1 LYFLNLAHKI
11 MNYKNLLLLLPL
23 AGIISVASAQTQLGY
38 FMHPDVNAD
47 QIVFVSEGD
56 IWKVP
61 TSGGQAI
68 RLTSHPGD
76 ESDPKISPDGK
87 WVAYAASYE
96 GPTEVY
102 VMPISGGLPKRLT
115 YEPAASIPTDWKS
128 ATEIAYV
135 TNQYA
140 TLPKLMTLTVNVETG
155 AKSLIPLEM
164 AAEGSFSED
173 GNTYFFVRPTF
184 HNNVTKRYEGG
195 TARQIW
201 KFTSGASEAIKLTKD
216 YKGEDHHPVAHQ
228 GKVYFLSSRD
238 GIMNVWVMDENGAGL
253 SQITKEPSFDV
264 REFSISG
271 DQLVYRVGADLK
283 IMPLG
288 ENSAKTLAISL
299 VSDFDQ
305 LREKWVDKPMEN
317 LTGMAVS
324 NDGERV
330 VLTTRGRVFSVPV
343 KDGRTVRLSRKDGV
357 RYRDAIFSPD
367 GKSILTFS
375 DESSEFEIHEYNS
388 LGMDQGKQ
396 VSKNGTTLKFDML
409 PSPDGTK
416 IAYRDLNE
424 TIWIMDKATGS
435 ETKVT
440 DSDESIT
447 SSMVWSPDGKWL
459 AYAQAASNTFSQIHA
474 FNSDSK
480 KRIAMTSDRANSL
493 SPQWSPDGNWLYFL
507 SDRNFQSVITSPWGQ
522 RQPEPFWE
530 KQIKIYQI
538 ALKSGVAS
546 PFFFNHELQKEAEK
560 APEKVTVTIEE
571 AGLMERLR
579 QVPIPAGNYSN
590 LIVTDKALYYHE
602 IGPGM
607 GVFYGAGA
615 SGDDKA
621 PLMITV
627 ISNKPEPK
635 VFIDNVRNYSVS
647 LNNKYILVR
656 NGSTYSVV
664 ELGTSPVTD
673 LSKTKVDMSGV
684 KYSIDPREDWKQIY
698 IDAWRM
704 ERDYFYDPGMHGVDW
719 DAMRLKYLPLVDRV
733 TTRAELSDV
742 IGEMVGELSV
752 LHTSVRGGD
761 LRDGEDDIS
770 FGMLGAQLNRNDK
783 LKGYTVSHIYQSD
796 PDYPD
801 EMSPLSHPDV
811 MIAEGDVI
819 THIDGVNVMEG
830 PDIHYLLRDKAGD
843 QVRISLLGADGK
855 SKTDRILKPMSSRA
869 ESNLRYN
876 EWEWTR
882 RMEVEEKSGGDL
894 GYVHLRA
901 MTATDIN
908 QWYRDFYPQ
917 FKKQGL
923 VIDVRQN
930 RGGNIDSFI
939 LEKLMRE
946 VFFYWKSRT
955 GEPYWNM
962 PYAFRGHLVLLVDEF
977 TASDGEAFA
986 EGFRRLGMGK
996 SIGARTWGGEVWLS
1010 GSNTLSDNGIARAP
1024 MNGVYGEKLGGGDTD
1039 QGVEWLIEGV
1049 GFIPDIEVINMPKA
1063 TFDGG
1068 DAQLDAAIEHLKELI
1083 RTDPR
1088 PVPQP
1093 PAYPDKSFKNGK
1105 N

>member
-1 LYFLNLAHKI
+1 
-11 MNYKNLLLLLPL
+11 MNYKTLLLL
-23 AGIISVASAQTQLGY
+23 VALVFSAKVTDAQVSPGY
-38 FMHPDVNAD
+38 FMHPDVHED

-68 RLTSHPGD
+68 RLTSHSGD
-76 ESDPKISPDGK
+76 ESDPKLSPDGK

-102 VMPISGGLPKRLT
+102 VMPVSGGLPKRLT

-135 TNQYA
+135 TNQYS
-140 TLPKLMTLTVNVETG
+140 TLPKLNTLTVNMETG

-173 GNTYFFVRPTF
+173 GKTYFFVRPTF

-238 GIMNVWVMDENGAGL
+238 GIVNVWVMDETGASM

-264 REFSISG
+264 REFSLSG
-271 DQLVYRVGADLK
+271 NQLVYRVGADLK
-283 IMPLG
+283 MMSLG

-299 VSDFDQ
+299 ISDFDQ
-305 LREKWVDKPMEN
+305 LREKWVDKPMDN
-317 LTGMAVS
+317 LTAMTVS

-416 IAYRDLNE
+416 IAFRDLNQI
-424 TIWIMDKATGS
+424 IWILDKSTGIQ
-435 ETKVT
+435 TKVT
-440 DSDESIT
+440 ESDEDINGMS
-447 SSMVWSPDGKWL
+447 WSPDGKWL

-480 KRIAMTSDRANSL
+480 QRIAMTSDRANSL

-507 SDRNFQSVITSPWGQ
+507 SDRNFQSIITSPWGQ

-530 KQIKIYQI
+530 KQMKIYQI
-538 ALKSGVAS
+538 GLKSGVVS

-571 AGLMERLR
+571 DGLMERLR
-579 QVPIPAGNYSN
+579 EVPIPAGNYSN

-621 PLMITV
+621 PLMMTA

-656 NGSTYSVV
+656 SGSTYSVV

-698 IDAWRM
+698 TDAWRM

-719 DAMRLKYLPLVDRV
+719 DTMRLKYLPLVDRV

-770 FGMLGAQLNRNDK
+770 FGMLGAQLTRNDK
-783 LKGYTVSHIYQSD
+783 LKGYTVSHIYRSD

-819 THIDGVNVMEG
+819 THIDGVNVMEV
-830 PDIHYLLRDKAGD
+830 PNIQSLLRDKAGA
-843 QVRISLLGADGK
+843 QVRVSLLGSDGK
-855 SKTDRILKPMSSRA
+855 AKDDRVLKPMSSRA
-869 ESNLRYN
+869 EANLRYN

-882 RMEVEEKSGGDL
+882 RLEVEEKSGGDM

-901 MTATDIN
+901 MTSTDIN

-917 FKKQGL
+917 FKKKGL

-946 VFFYWKSRT
+946 VFFYWKGRT

-996 SIGARTWGGEVWLS
+996 AIGARTWGGEVWLS

-1063 TFDGG
+1063 SFDGS
-1068 DAQLDAAIEHLKELI
+1068 DAQLDAAIDHLKALI
-1083 RTDPR
+1083 KADPR

>member
-1 LYFLNLAHKI
+1 MSKFFLP
-11 MNYKNLLLLLPL
+11 LLLL
-23 AGIISVASAQTQLGY
+23 ICNFSIAQTTRGY
-38 FMHPDVNAD
+38 FMHPDLKGD
-47 QIVFVSEGD
+47 QLVFVAEGD
-56 IWKVP
+56 IWRVP
-61 TSGGQAI
+61 TSGGNAI

-102 VMPISGGLPKRLT
+102 VMPIEGGLPKRLT
-115 YEPAASIPTDWKS
+115 FEPSSSIPTAWKS

-135 TNQYA
+135 TNQYS
-140 TLPKLMTLTVNVETG
+140 TLPKLNTVTVNVSNG
-155 AKSLIPLEM
+155 AKKLLPLEM
-164 AAEGSFSED
+164 AAEGSFSAD
-173 GNTYFFVRPTF
+173 GSTYFFVRPTF

-195 TARQIW
+195 TARQLW
-201 KFTSGASEAIKLTKD
+201 KYSDGAAEAVKLTKD
-216 YKGEDHHPVAHQ
+216 YKGEDHHPVPHQ
-228 GKVYFLSSRD
+228 GKVFFLSSRD
-238 GIMNVWVMDENGAGL
+238 GIVNVWSMDENGGSL
-253 SQITKEPSFDV
+253 TQITKEPSFDV

-271 DQLVYRVGADLK
+271 NQLVYRVGADLK
-283 IMPLG
+283 LMDLG
-288 ENSAKTLAISL
+288 TASAKTLAIQL

-305 LREKWVDKPMEN
+305 LREKWVDNPMSN
-317 LTGMAVS
+317 LTNMAVS

-330 VLTTRGRVFSVPV
+330 VMTTRGRVFSVPV

-396 VSKNGTTLKFDML
+396 ISKNGTTLKFDMR
-409 PSPDGTK
+409 PSPDGSK

-424 TIWIMDKATGS
+424 TIWIMDKATGAQ
-435 ETKVT
+435 TKVT

-447 SSMVWSPDGKWL
+447 SSMAWSPDGKWL

-474 FNSDSK
+474 FNIDSK

-493 SPQWSPDGNWLYFL
+493 SPQWSTDGNWLYFL
-507 SDRNFQSVITSPWGQ
+507 SDRNFETVIGSPWGT

-530 KQIKIYQI
+530 KQMKIYQI
-538 ALKSGVAS
+538 GLKSGLVS
-546 PFFFNHELQKEAEK
+546 PFFFNNELQKEAEK

-571 AGLMERLR
+571 NGLQARLR
-579 QVPIPAGNYSN
+579 EVPVSAGNYTN
-590 LIVTDKALYYHE
+590 LIVTDKAIYFHE

-607 GVFYGAGA
+607 GVIYGAGA

-621 PLMITV
+621 PLMMV
-627 ISNKPEPK
+627 PISNKPEPK
-635 VFIDNVRNYSVS
+635 AFIDNVRNYTVS

-656 NGSTYSVV
+656 SGSNYSVV
-664 ELGTSPVTD
+664 ELGTSPVSD
-673 LSKTKVDMSGV
+673 LSKTKVDFSGV
-684 KYSIDPREDWKQIY
+684 TYSIDPREDWKQIY
-698 IDAWRM
+698 TDAWRM
-704 ERDYFYDPGMHGVDW
+704 ERDYFYDAGMHGVDW
-719 DAMRLKYLPLVDRV
+719 DAMYQKYLPLVDRV

-742 IGEMVGELSV
+742 IGELVGELSV

-761 LRDGEDDIS
+761 LRDGEDNIN
-770 FGMLGAQLNRNDK
+770 FGMLGAKLGRNEK
-783 LKGYTVSHIYQSD
+783 LKGYSIDHIYLSD
-796 PDYPD
+796 PDYPN
-801 EMSPLSHPDV
+801 EMSPLAHPDLT
-811 MIAEGDVI
+811 ISEGDII
-819 THIDGVNVMEG
+819 THIDGVAVMEV
-830 PDIHYLLRDKAGD
+830 PDLYYLLRDKAGK
-843 QVRISLLGADGK
+843 QVRISLLSADGK
-855 SKTDRILKPMSSRA
+855 AKSDQILKPMSAQA

-876 EWEWTR
+876 EWEYTR
-882 RMEVEEKSGGDL
+882 RLETEAKSDGAL

-901 MTATDIN
+901 MTESDIS

-917 FKKQGL
+917 FKKEGL
-923 VIDVRQN
+923 VIDMRQN

-946 VFFYWKSRT
+946 VFFYWKGRT

-996 SIGARTWGGEVWLS
+996 AIGGRTWGGEVWLS

-1024 MNGVYGEKLGGGDTD
+1024 MNGVYGEEG
-1039 QGVEWLIEGV
+1039 EWLIEGV
-1049 GFIPDIEVINMPKA
+1049 GFIPDIEVINLPKA
-1063 TFDGG
+1063 TFEGK
-1068 DAQLDAAIEHLKELI
+1068 DAQLEAAIEHLKALI
-1083 RTDPR
+1083 KADPR
-1088 PVPQP
+1088 PVPQA

>member
-1 LYFLNLAHKI
+1 MSKLFLPI
-11 MNYKNLLLLLPL
+11 LLLLCNFS
-23 AGIISVASAQTQLGY
+23 IAQTTPGY
-38 FMHPDVNAD
+38 FMHPDLNGD
-47 QIVFVSEGD
+47 QLVFVAEGD
-56 IWKVP
+56 IWRAPVA
-61 TSGGQAI
+61 GGNAI
-68 RLTSHPGD
+68 RLTSHQGD

-115 YEPAASIPTDWKS
+115 FEPSSSIPTAWKS

-135 TNQYA
+135 TNQYS
-140 TLPKLMTLTVNVETG
+140 TLPKLNTVTVNVESG
-155 AKSLIPLEM
+155 AKQLLPLEM

-173 GNTYFFVRPTF
+173 GSTYFFVRPTF

-195 TARQIW
+195 TARQLW
-201 KFTSGASEAIKLTKD
+201 KYTEGAAEAVKLTKD
-216 YKGEDHHPVAHQ
+216 YDGEDHHPVPHQ
-228 GKVYFLSSRD
+228 GKVFFLSSRD
-238 GIMNVWVMDENGAGL
+238 GIVNVWSMDENGGSL
-253 SQITKEPSFDV
+253 TQITKEPSFDV

-271 DQLVYRVGADLK
+271 NQLVYRVGADLK
-283 IMPLG
+283 LMDLG
-288 ENSAKTLAISL
+288 SGTANTLAIQL
-299 VSDFDQ
+299 ISDFDQ
-305 LREKWVDKPMEN
+305 LREKWVDNPMSYLN
-317 LTGMAVS
+317 AMAVS

-330 VLTTRGRVFSVPV
+330 VMTTRGRVFSVPV
-343 KDGRTVRLSRKDGV
+343 KEGRTIRLSRKDGV

-409 PSPDGTK
+409 PSPDGSK
-416 IAYRDLNE
+416 IAYRDLNQ
-424 TIWIMDKATGS
+424 TIWVMDKASGS
-435 ETKVT
+435 QTKVT
-440 DSDESIT
+440 DSDEDIT
-447 SSMVWSPDGKWL
+447 SSMAWSPDGKWL

-474 FNSDSK
+474 FNIDSK
-480 KRIAMTSDRANSL
+480 KRIEMTSDRANSL
-493 SPQWSPDGNWLYFL
+493 SPQWSTDGNWLYFL
-507 SDRNFQSVITSPWGQ
+507 SDRNFQSAIGSPWGT

-530 KQIKIYQI
+530 KQMKIYQI
-538 ALKSGVAS
+538 GLKPGLVS
-546 PFFFNHELQKEAEK
+546 PFFFNNELKEEAEK
-560 APEKVTVTIEE
+560 APEKVTVTIDENGIQ
-571 AGLMERLR
+571 ARLR
-579 QVPIPAGNYSN
+579 EVPIPAGNYTN
-590 LIVTDKALYYHE
+590 LIVTDKAIYFHE

-607 GVFYGAGA
+607 GVIYGGGA

-621 PLMITV
+621 PLMMV
-627 ISNKPEPK
+627 PISNKPEPK
-635 VFIDNVRNYSVS
+635 AFIDNVRNYTVS

-656 NGSTYSVV
+656 SGSNYSVV
-664 ELGTSPVTD
+664 ELGTSPVSD
-673 LSKTKVDMSGV
+673 LSKTKVDISGV

-698 IDAWRM
+698 TDAWRM
-704 ERDYFYDPGMHGVDW
+704 ERDYFYDTGMHGVDW
-719 DAMRLKYLPLVDRV
+719 DAMYEKYLPLVDRV

-742 IGEMVGELSV
+742 IGELVGELSV

-761 LRDGEDDIS
+761 LRGGEDNIN
-770 FGMLGAQLNRNDK
+770 FGMLGAKLSRNEK
-783 LKGYTVSHIYQSD
+783 LRGYSIDHIYLSD

-801 EMSPLSHPDV
+801 EMSPLSHPDLT
-811 MIAEGDVI
+811 ISEGDVI
-819 THIDGVNVMEG
+819 THIDGVAVMEV
-830 PDIHYLLRDKAGD
+830 PDIYYLLRDKAD
-843 QVRISLLGADGK
+843 KQVRITLLSADGSAK
-855 SKTDRILKPMSSRA
+855 ADQILKPMSARA

-876 EWEWTR
+876 EWEYTR
-882 RMEVEEKSGGDL
+882 RLETEAKSDGAL

-901 MTATDIN
+901 MTSGDIG

-917 FKKQGL
+917 FKKEGL
-923 VIDVRQN
+923 VIDMRQN

-946 VFFYWKSRT
+946 VFFYWKGRT

-996 SIGARTWGGEVWLS
+996 AIGARTWGGEVWLS

-1024 MNGVYGEKLGGGDTD
+1024 MNGVYGVVGEDTN
-1039 QGVEWLIEGV
+1039 QGTEWLIEGV
-1049 GFIPDIEVINMPKA
+1049 GFIPDIEVINLPKA
-1063 TFDGG
+1063 TFEGK
-1068 DAQLDAAIEHLKELI
+1068 DAQLEAAIEHLKELI
-1083 RTDPR
+1083 KADPR
-1088 PVPQP
+1088 PVPQA

>member
-1 LYFLNLAHKI
+1 
-11 MNYKNLLLLLPL
+11 MNFKKTVAILLLAGTSTLLQ
-23 AGIISVASAQTQLGY
+23 GQTIPGY
-38 FMHPDVNAD
+38 FMHPDIQQD

-56 IWKVP
+56 IWKVA
-61 TSGGQAI
+61 TSGGQAV

-76 ESDPKISPDGK
+76 ESDPKLSPDGK

-102 VMPISGGLPKRLT
+102 VMPMAGGLPKRLT
-115 YEPAASIPTDWKS
+115 YEPATSIPTDWKS

-155 AKSLIPLEM
+155 AKSMIPLEM

-173 GNTYFFVRPTF
+173 GSTYYFVRPTF

-201 KFTSGASEAIKLTKD
+201 KYTAGSSEAIKLTKD

-238 GIMNVWVMDENGAGL
+238 GIVNVWVMDQTGGAM

-264 REFSISG
+264 REFSLSG
-271 DQLVYRVGADLK
+271 NQLVYRVGADLK
-283 IMPLG
+283 LMSLG

-305 LREKWVDKPMEN
+305 LREKWVDNPMEN
-317 LTGMAVS
+317 LSGMAVS

-330 VLTTRGRVFSVPV
+330 VLTTRGRVFSVPA
-343 KDGRTVRLSRKDGV
+343 KEGRTVRLSRKDGV

-396 VSKNGTTLKFDML
+396 LSKDGTTLKFDML

-416 IAYRDLNE
+416 IAYRDLNSV
-424 TIWIMDKATGS
+424 IWIMDKSSGAQ
-435 ETKVT
+435 TKVT
-440 DSDESIT
+440 VSDEDIT
-447 SSMVWSPDGKWL
+447 SSMSWSPDGKWL
-459 AYAQAASNTFSQIHA
+459 AFAQAASNTFSQIHA
-474 FNSDSK
+474 YHVDTK

-507 SDRNFQSVITSPWGQ
+507 SDRNFQTVIGSPWGQ

-530 KQIKIYQI
+530 KQMKIYQI
-538 ALKSGVAS
+538 GLKPGVVS
-546 PFFFNHELQKEAEK
+546 PFFFANELAAEK
-560 APEKVTVTIEE
+560 EKTPEKVSVTIEE
-571 AGLMERLR
+571 TGLMDRLR
-579 QVPIPAGNYSN
+579 EVPVPAGNYSN

-607 GVFYGAGA
+607 GVFYGGGA
-615 SGDDKA
+615 SGSDKA
-621 PLMITV
+621 PLMMAT

-635 VFIDNVRNYSVS
+635 AFIDNVRNYTVS
-647 LNNKYILVR
+647 QNNKYILVR
-656 NGSTYSVV
+656 SGSTYSVV
-664 ELGTSPVTD
+664 ELGTSPVSD
-673 LSKTKVDMSGV
+673 LSKTKVDFSSV
-684 KYSIDPREDWKQIY
+684 KFSIDPREDWKQIY
-698 IDAWRM
+698 TDAWRM

-719 DAMRLKYLPLVDRV
+719 DGMRLKYLPLVDRV

-752 LHTSVRGGD
+752 LHTAVRGGD
-761 LRDGEDDIS
+761 LRDGSDDIS
-770 FGMLGAQLNRNDK
+770 MGMLGAQLTRNEK
-783 LKGYTVSHIYQSD
+783 LKGFTVAHIYRSD

-811 MIAEGDVI
+811 NISEGDVI
-819 THIDGVNVMEG
+819 THIDGVGVMEV
-830 PDIHYLLRDKAGD
+830 PDIYSLLRDKAGN

-855 SKTDRILKPMSSRA
+855 AKTDRILKPMSSREEA
-869 ESNLRYN
+869 NLRYN

-882 RMEVEEKSGGDL
+882 RMEVEEKSGGDM

-901 MTATDIN
+901 MTQTDIN

-946 VFFYWKSRT
+946 VFFYWKGRT

-996 SIGARTWGGEVWLS
+996 AIGARTWGGEVWLS

-1024 MNGVYGEKLGGGDTD
+1024 MNGVYGEKLVSGDTN
-1039 QGVEWLIEGV
+1039 QGDSNQDVEWLIEGI

-1063 TFDGG
+1063 TFEGK
-1068 DAQLDAAIEHLKELI
+1068 DAQLDAAIEYLRELI
-1083 RTDPR
+1083 KADPR

>member
-1 LYFLNLAHKI
+1 
-11 MNYKNLLLLLPL
+11 
-23 AGIISVASAQTQLGY
+23 
-38 FMHPDVNAD
+38 MHPDVNAE

-61 TSGGQAI
+61 ISGGQAI

-76 ESDPKISPDGK
+76 ESDPKLSPDGK

-102 VMPISGGLPKRLT
+102 MMPMAGGLPKRLT
-115 YEPAASIPTDWKS
+115 YEPAASIPIDWKS
-128 ATEIAYV
+128 ATEIGYV

-140 TLPKLMTLTVNVETG
+140 TLPKLMTLTINMETG
-155 AKSLIPLEM
+155 AKSFLPLEM

-173 GNTYFFVRPTF
+173 GQTYFFVRPTF

-201 KFTSGASEAIKLTKD
+201 KYTSGVAEAVKLTQD

-238 GIMNVWVMDENGAGL
+238 GIVNVWVMDQTGGAM

-264 REFSISG
+264 REFSLSG
-271 DQLVYRVGADLK
+271 NQLVYRVGADLK
-283 IMPLG
+283 IMSLG
-288 ENSAKTLAISL
+288 DNSAKTLAISL

-305 LREKWVDKPMEN
+305 LREKWVDNPMDN
-317 LTGMAVS
+317 LTGIAVS
-324 NDGERV
+324 NDGERIA
-330 VLTTRGRVFSVPV
+330 LTTRGRVFSIPA
-343 KDGRTVRLSRKDGV
+343 KEGRTVRLSRKDGV

-388 LGMDQGKQ
+388 FGMDQGKQ
-396 VSKNGTTLKFDML
+396 LSKNGNTLKFDML
-409 PSPDGTK
+409 PSPDGSKIAFLDLNMILWILDKNTGNQTK
-416 IAYRDLNE
+416 I
-424 TIWIMDKATGS
+424 T
-435 ETKVT
+435 V
-440 DSDESIT
+440 SDEDINGMS
-447 SSMVWSPDGKWL
+447 WSPDSKWI
-459 AYAQAASNTFSQIHA
+459 AFVQAATNTFSQIHA
-474 FNSDSK
+474 FNVDTK

-507 SDRNFQSVITSPWGQ
+507 SDRNFQSVISSPWGQ

-530 KQIKIYQI
+530 KQMKIYQI
-538 ALKSGVAS
+538 GLKKDLIS
-546 PFFFNHELQKEAEK
+546 PFFYSNELEIAKEKEK
-560 APEKVTVTIEE
+560 DKATEKVTVTIEE
-571 AGLMERLR
+571 AGLLERLR
-579 QVPIPAGNYSN
+579 EVPIPAGNYTN
-590 LIVTDKALYYHE
+590 LIVTDKALYFHE

-607 GVFYGAGA
+607 GVFYGGGA
-615 SGDDKA
+615 RGDEKA
-621 PLMITV
+621 PLMMAM
-627 ISNKPEPK
+627 ISNNPEPK
-635 VFIDNVRNYSVS
+635 AFIENVRSYSVS

-656 NGSTYSVV
+656 SGSTYSVV

-673 LSKTKVDMSGV
+673 LSKTKVDFSSV
-684 KYSIDPREDWKQIY
+684 KFSIDPREDWKQIFT
-698 IDAWRM
+698 DAWRM
-704 ERDYFYDPGMHGVDW
+704 ERDYFYDANMHGVDW
-719 DAMRLKYLPLVDRV
+719 DGMREKYFPLVDRV

-770 FGMLGAQLNRNDK
+770 FGMLGAQLTRNEK
-783 LKGYTVSHIYQSD
+783 LHGYTVTHIYQSD

-811 MIAEGDVI
+811 NIAEGDII
-819 THIDGVNVMEG
+819 THIDGVSVMEV
-830 PDIHYLLRDKAGD
+830 PDIYALLRDKAGK
-843 QVRISLLGADGK
+843 QIRVSLLTAEGK
-855 SKTDRILKPMSSRA
+855 AKTDRILKPISSRA
-869 ESNLRYN
+869 EANLRYN

-882 RMEVEEKSGGDL
+882 RMEVDEKSGGDM

-901 MTATDIN
+901 MTETDIH

-917 FKKQGL
+917 FKKKGL

-946 VFFYWKSRT
+946 VFFYWKGRT
-955 GEPYWNM
+955 GESYWNM

-996 SIGARTWGGEVWLS
+996 AIGARTWGGEVWLS

-1024 MNGVYGEKLGGGDTD
+1024 MNGVYGENLGGADND

-1049 GFIPDIEVINMPKA
+1049 GFIPDIEVINLPKA
-1063 TFDGG
+1063 SFDGS

-1083 RTDPR
+1083 KGDPR

-1093 PAYPDKSFKNGK
+1093 PAYPDKSFKKGN